1 MLNVDALNSTQGIL
15 KKKRT
20 YLFFFLSKIVNAQ
33 KVKENLVKQL
43 RLLKNKIKTEK
54 ITQIMRP
61 QEVQNKV

>member
-33 KVKENLVKQL
+33 KVKENVVKQL
-43 RLLKNKIKTEK
+43 RLLKNKIKRKNNSNNETSRSAK
-54 ITQIMRP
+54 
-61 QEVQNKV
+61 